1 MEKKL
6 KKRII
11 HIHMNH
17 FAVHLTQINLS
28 MKQKQTHRRR
38 EQTCGCGGGGGMEEG
53 WIGSLGL
60 ADANYYI

>member
-1 MEKKL
+1 M
-6 KKRII
+6 
-11 HIHMNH
+11 
-17 FAVHLTQINLS
+17 TQINLS